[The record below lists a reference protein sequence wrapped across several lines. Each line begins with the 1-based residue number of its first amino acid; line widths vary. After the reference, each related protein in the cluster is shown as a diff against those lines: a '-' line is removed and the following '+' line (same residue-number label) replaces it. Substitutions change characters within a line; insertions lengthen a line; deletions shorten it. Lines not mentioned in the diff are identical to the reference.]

1 MRQIKIAGKCSRW
14 CVLLCL
20 FHISYARRRARRN
33 FCKTE
38 PPPVHVS
45 RKCGWQ
51 HSLMKYKVREVSQ
64 QYFEADRLSSETV
77 CATAS
82 RTHSRRVLVTT
93 SAQRK
98 PAMSPRTSGLAL
110 ILHPPVTAGE
120 ERMYEIWHPRG

>member
-20 FHISYARRRARRN
+20 FHISIL
-33 FCKTE
+33 CKKIQKTE

-64 QYFEADRLSSETV
+64 QYFEADRLNSETV

-82 RTHSRRVLVTT
+82 RTHSRRVFVTT
-93 SAQRK
+93 LAQRK

-120 ERMYEIWHPRG
+120 ERMYEIWHPRE